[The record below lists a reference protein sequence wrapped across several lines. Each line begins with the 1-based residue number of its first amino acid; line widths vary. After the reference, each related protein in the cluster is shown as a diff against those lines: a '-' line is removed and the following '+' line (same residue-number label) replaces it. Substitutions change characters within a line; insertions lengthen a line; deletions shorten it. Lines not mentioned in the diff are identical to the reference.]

1 MIQSNSQNSLI
12 KQSHFGQI
20 ITKTPLNKLNRPQ
33 DQSTISQYQSPTLR
47 QAMSPKAAREYL
59 NSLRSFIC
67 HYETKPTVE
76 RMPAQS
82 LHEIMQ
88 QQPYLYFPVANRL
101 NDHIKLI
108 TPHKIEVR
116 KMNDDGTI
124 HSLRYYYLKQATL
137 GSSNDIPQSQQIM
150 IVGQKQSGKK
160 KLFQELI
167 KRIMPKQFKLQLYT
181 ESGEK
186 TINLQLNDDIKQ
198 TIKSIL
204 AGLKHYQ
211 LIAQGE
217 QNMIAC
223 RGLEGFKRD
232 KKDKGILIMCVKPGK
247 QEKSECI
254 KTFKMLEEI
263 YKN

>member
-1 MIQSNSQNSLI
+1 MYYSNSQNSLI
-12 KQSHFGQI
+12 KQSHFGEI
-20 ITKTPLNKLNRPQ
+20 VTKTPLNKQNRDQ
-33 DQSTISQYQSPTLR
+33 DQSTISKYQSPTLR

-59 NSLRSFIC
+59 NNLRTFIC
-67 HYETKPTVE
+67 HYEAKPTVE
-76 RMPAQS
+76 RIPAQS

-101 NDHIKLI
+101 NDHFKLM

-116 KMNDDGTI
+116 KMNEDGTI
-124 HSLRYYYLKQATL
+124 HSLRYYYLKQAAL

-160 KLFQELI
+160 QLFQELI
-167 KRIMPKQFKLQLYT
+167 KRIMPKQFKLQLQT

-217 QNMIAC
+217 QHMIAC

-247 QEKSECI
+247 QEKSDCI
-254 KTFKMLEEI
+254 KTIKLLEEI

>member
-1 MIQSNSQNSLI
+1 MIYSNSQTQLY
-12 KQSHFGQI
+12 GQRV
-20 ITKTPLNKLNRPQ
+20 TQTPLNKQNRAQ
-33 DQSTISQYQSPTLR
+33 DQSTISQYQSPSLR

-59 NSLRSFIC
+59 NSLKSFI
-67 HYETKPTVE
+67 YQQQQTKPILDKITTFST
-76 RMPAQS
+76 Q
-82 LHEIMQ
+82 EILY
-88 QQPYLYFPVANRL
+88 QQPYLYFPVTNRF
-101 NDHIKLI
+101 NDDIKLM
-108 TPHKIEVR
+108 TQNKIEVR
-116 KMNDDGTI
+116 KLNDDGTI
-124 HSLRYYYLKQATL
+124 HSLRYYYLKQAVL
-137 GSSNDIPQSQQIM
+137 DNSNNIPQSQQIM

-167 KRIMPKQFKLQLYT
+167 KRFMPKNFKISLQT

-204 AGLKHYQ
+204 IGVKHYQ

-217 QNMIAC
+217 QIMIAC

-247 QEKSECI
+247 EQKSDCI
-254 KTFKMLEEI
+254 KTFKFLEEI